1 MKFDLLTMMIRFF
14 HSTQSHWRTSL
25 CLLPLIL
32 LAAQAQA
39 KLSCQDLVKA
49 KLGNQAVVTS
59 AEEIAPSNGS
69 PARCKV
75 SGTIEQT
82 IGFEVNLPANWNY
95 KLLVVGIGGNAGTI
109 SDTSLGWKR
118 NYATATTDTG
128 HKGNGGDTSW
138 ALNNPK
144 GELNFAERAFHL
156 TTITAKEISR
166 QFYGTAPQKAYF
178 TGCSGGG
185 RQAMIEAQR
194 FPEDFDG
201 IIVGA
206 PAYNLTGFHFAFIW
220 NGRAMFPDPNHLS
233 QPIVSNA
240 KLKLLE
246 AKVLAKCDAID
257 GLQDGLLDDPRRCN
271 FDPAKDLPVCS
282 GADAADCF
290 TTPQI
295 AALEKIY
302 GGARNQKGQL
312 YPGFHPGV
320 ESGWNVWLGEG
331 NPGIKTL
338 GPNLSYAFGEGFL
351 RYWIYDN
358 PNYKLHQFD
367 FDKNLRDTQAA
378 AKLVNADNPNLK
390 AFQRRG
396 GKIIFYHGWAD
407 NAFPAAATIQ
417 YYEQIQR
424 VMGGQKKTEAFA
436 RLFLVPGMLHCGG
449 GPGCHQA
456 DYLSA
461 LEAWVEQGKAPDQ
474 IIGTGTNPAR
484 TRPLCAFP
492 KVARYKGSGD
502 VNNAANFGCEEAK
515 R

>member
-1 MKFDLLTMMIRFF
+1 MTLLYVSFLTAGGLAQN
-14 HSTQSHWRTSL
+14 QSCAALTALKLPNNTIITSSVEV
-25 CLLPLIL
+25 
-32 LAAQAQA
+32 ATEKDA
-39 KLSCQDLVKA
+39 
-49 KLGNQAVVTS
+49 
-59 AEEIAPSNGS
+59 

-75 SGTIEQT
+75 GGTIDTT
-82 IGFEVNLPANWNY
+82 IGFEVNLPTNWNH

-109 SDTSLGWKR
+109 SDTSQGWKR

-128 HKGNGGDTSW
+128 HKGNIGDTSW

-144 GELNFAERAFHL
+144 GELDFAERAFHL
-156 TTITAKEISR
+156 TTVMAKEISKAY
-166 QFYGTAPQKAYF
+166 YGESPRKAYF

-185 RQAMIEAQR
+185 RQAMIAAQR
-194 FPEDFDG
+194 FPADFDG

-220 NGRAMFPDPNHLS
+220 NGRAMFPDPNNLS
-233 QPIVSNA
+233 QPVVSGN

-246 AKVLAKCDAID
+246 AKVLAKCDATD
-257 GLQDGLLDDPRRCN
+257 GLPDGLLDDPRACRFN
-271 FDPAKDLPVCS
+271 PAQDLPVCA
-282 GADAADCF
+282 GAESDDCF
-290 TTPQI
+290 TAQQI
-295 AALEKIY
+295 NALQKIY
-302 GGARNQKGQL
+302 GGARNRKGQL

-331 NPGIKTL
+331 NPGIKPL

-367 FDKNLRDTQAA
+367 FDKDIPDTRAA
-378 AKLVNADNPNLK
+378 AKLVNADNPSLK
-390 AFQRRG
+390 AFQQRG

-417 YYEQIQR
+417 YYEQMQG
-424 VMGGQKKTEAFA
+424 VMGGKKKADTFA

-456 DYLSA
+456 DYLTA
-461 LEAWVEQGKAPDQ
+461 LETWVEQGRAPDS

-484 TRPLCAFP
+484 TRPLCAYP
-492 KVARYKGSGD
+492 KVAKYKGSGD
-502 VNNAANFGCEEAK
+502 VNDAANFRCENPE
-515 R
+515 

>member
-1 MKFDLLTMMIRFF
+1 MKDLF
-14 HSTQSHWRTSL
+14 QSKPLRWRYSVF
-25 CLLPLIL
+25 LLPIVLIVV
-32 LAAQAQA
+32 QAQTRFT
-39 KLSCQDLVKA
+39 CQELTKRQ
-49 KLGNQAVVTS
+49 LGNQAVITS
-59 AEEIAPSNGS
+59 AEVIDADKGS
-69 PARCKV
+69 IARCKV
-75 SGTIEQT
+75 SGTIETT

-138 ALNNPK
+138 AYNNPK

-156 TTITAKEISR
+156 TTVTAKEIS
-166 QFYGTAPQKAYF
+166 QAYYGEAPRKAYF

-220 NGRAMFPDPNHLS
+220 NGQAMFPDPNKLS
-233 QPIVSNA
+233 QPVVSNA

-246 AKVLAKCDAID
+246 SKVLAKCDAVD
-257 GLQDGLLDDPRRCN
+257 GLQDGLIGDPRACN
-271 FDPAKDLPVCS
+271 FDPAKDLPVCQ
-282 GADAADCF
+282 GAEIADCF
-290 TTPQI
+290 TAPQI
-295 AALEKIY
+295 AALQKIY
-302 GGARNQKGQL
+302 SGARNRTGQL

-331 NPGIKTL
+331 NAGIKAL
-338 GPNLSYAFGEGFL
+338 GPNLSYAYGEGFL

-358 PNYKLHQFD
+358 PDYKLHQFD
-367 FDKNLRDTQAA
+367 FDKHIGDTQAA
-378 AKLVNADNPNLK
+378 AKLVNATNPNLK
-390 AFQRRG
+390 AFERRG

-417 YYEQIQR
+417 YYEQVQR
-424 VMGGQKKTEAFA
+424 LMGGRKKMERFA

-461 LEAWVEQGKAPDQ
+461 MERWVEQGQAPDT
-474 IIGTGTNPAR
+474 IIGTGTNPIR
-484 TRPLCAFP
+484 TRPLCAYP
-492 KVARYKGSGD
+492 KLAKYKGSGE
-502 VNNAANFGCEEAK
+502 VNDAANFTCEEPNTK
-515 R
+515 

>member
-1 MKFDLLTMMIRFF
+1 MANRFP
-14 HSTQSHWRTSL
+14 SKQPYWCISL
-25 CLLPLIL
+25 CLLPFALI
-32 LAAQAQA
+32 AAQAQSR
-39 KLSCQDLVKA
+39 LTCQNLTKA
-49 KLGNQAVVTS
+49 QLGNQTVITA
-59 AEEIAPSNGS
+59 AEEIANPT
-69 PARCKV
+69 RCKV
-75 SGTIEQT
+75 SGTIEQS
-82 IGFEVNLPANWNY
+82 IGFEVNLPANWNN

-144 GELNFAERAFHL
+144 GERDFAERAFHL
-156 TTITAKEISR
+156 TTIAAKEISKL
-166 QFYGTAPQKAYF
+166 FYGAAPQKAYF

-185 RQAMIEAQR
+185 RQALIEAQR
-194 FPEDFDG
+194 FPADFDG

-220 NGRAMFPDPNHLS
+220 NGRAMFPDPNNLA
-233 QPIVSNA
+233 QPIVPNA

-246 AKVLAKCDAID
+246 AKVLAKCDAVD
-257 GLQDGLLDDPRRCN
+257 GLSDGLIDDPRRCN
-271 FDPAKDLPVCS
+271 FDPAKDLPQCS

-290 TTPQI
+290 TAPQI
-295 AALEKIY
+295 AALQKIY
-302 GGARNQKGQL
+302 GGARNSQKQL
-312 YPGFHPGV
+312 YPGFHLGV

-331 NPGIKTL
+331 NPGIKPL
-338 GPNLSYAFGEGFL
+338 GPNLSYAYGEGFL

-367 FDKNLRDTQAA
+367 FDKNIGDTVAA

-390 AFQRRG
+390 AFQQRG

-417 YYEQIQR
+417 YYEQMQH
-424 VMGGQKKTEAFA
+424 VMGGRQKTEAFA
-436 RLFLVPGMLHCGG
+436 RLFLVPGMLHCAG

-484 TRPLCAFP
+484 TRPLCAYP
-492 KVARYKGSGD
+492 KVARYKGSGE
-502 VNNAANFGCEEAK
+502 VNDAANFRCEEAK
-515 R
+515 